1 MTSHALAYNRR
12 MLCAVALALS
22 FAVLAVSAALAWDQ
36 MNLVIDNVQR
46 RNYVEQLD
54 ALKNQQRK
62 FIYTLDQIA
71 RLHSRLLIQPHQHG
85 CETGIIFPGELNLL
99 QDPSTRDAN
108 TDPVVT
114 TTLDAAGCTWE
125 LSLLRK
131 LSRSLAF
138 SIRNLWNY
146 PEISY
151 YTFDLKGHFLAQS
164 VRVGVASAP
173 SKNQAREE
181 IASAIAPLQPGIQHF
196 LKTGAPALPFITGMH
211 RRAGGYE
218 GDEVLSIGV
227 PIYGKNKLF
236 AITAIDIEHQAFSK
250 VFMPSGRLPGFFVF
264 DISRSAPILLSNIT
278 ADEHSSVRAILRQ
291 WHAINTIA
299 HDLSVTT
306 AGGRFYLA
314 EAIDG
319 TPWVAVYSFN
329 FGDILAVSES
339 LWMWIGFS
347 MFGVLLLL
355 WSGIYLINRYMLAP
369 LTLASQ
375 RIAASEALNRT
386 IIATAPVGLCM
397 VGLQTR
403 QLLLANDLA
412 RSYAERWGQQ
422 PDLARSILDAYNTIA
437 GPSGEMQQNKV
448 LYMELPAPQ
457 DIDAPPLLAAFSHV
471 RYQECGVLLCGL
483 SDITLHKQAEAM
495 LLQARQS
502 ADEANAA
509 KSVFLATISHEIR
522 TPLHGAMGN
531 LELLENTNL
540 SPSQHSTIGTINRAF
555 LSLLQIIDN
564 VLDLSK
570 AGAGQL
576 HLSSDIF
583 NPLDL
588 LEDVALTFAPCIA
601 KKEVAFFCLLDHR
614 LPNALYGDEARL
626 RQIFNN
632 LLSNAVKFTGR
643 GKITLR
649 ADLSE
654 LQPDGCAFTVQI
666 IDSGIGISHRDQKKL
681 FKPFQQANHTI
692 AGTFGGTGL
701 GLSLVKNLCD
711 AMGGT
716 IEVNSRPDQG
726 ACFTVS
732 LKLPISNGVEDHAA
746 DDNAGPDFIDS
757 TVSPTPALTGVK
769 IALCCDDPLWHRNLC
784 GQLAASGATVIAAES
799 AIEAQQS
806 AAENDCDTFLIACQD
821 YQDTIYFPRQMH
833 YPHARRVLLTPLGP
847 LPPELQASGI
857 RVSALSRRDLLLAV
871 NPAFDVTCVVGYPP
885 CPVQKTGMGEA
896 IEHYSTPHKT
906 PKTLECLSA
915 ASDAATHHTR
925 HILLVEDDLVNIAL
939 AQQQLAV
946 LGYTQI
952 DLARNG
958 QEALE
963 KCRKQD
969 YQIVLTDQFM
979 PEMDGNLLAAAL
991 RQQAYPAS
999 VIMVTASRPSP
1010 VDRKNLDAV
1019 LLKPV
1024 SLEQLRNALSS
1035 CHLPLS
1041 SPISTP
1047 ITSSSKS
1054 SSQPSQSSQLIL
1066 WNAFLED
1073 YTSTMDT
1080 LEQAS
1085 REGDRSLCL
1094 QQLHKLKGALGIL
1107 RQPLV
1112 KQVSVLERRSKTISF
1127 EAMSNAYRGLRETLD
1142 QLIASRNNAAA
1153 E

>member
-1 MTSHALAYNRR
+1 MTGHAPAYNRR
-12 MLCAVALALS
+12 LLYAVALALS

-62 FIYTLDQIA
+62 LVYTLDQIA
-71 RLHSRLLIQPHQHG
+71 RLHSRLLVQPHQHG
-85 CETGIIFPGELNLL
+85 RCDTDIIFPGELNPLL
-99 QDPSTRDAN
+99 NAAVRDAN
-108 TDPVVT
+108 TDPLIT
-114 TTLDAAGCTWE
+114 TTLDEAGCAWA

-146 PEISY
+146 PDISY
-151 YTFDLKGHFLAQS
+151 YTFDLKEHFLAQS
-164 VRVGVASAP
+164 NRAGIVSAP
-173 SKNQAREE
+173 SKNRAREE
-181 IASAIAPLQPGIQHF
+181 IASAAAPLQAGIQNL
-196 LKTGAPALPFITGMH
+196 LKAGAPALPFITGIH
-211 RRAGGYE
+211 RRPGGYE

-227 PIYGKNKLF
+227 PIYDKDKLY
-236 AITAIDIEHQAFSK
+236 AITAIDIDHQAFNK
-250 VFMPSGRLPGFFVF
+250 MFMPSGRLPGFFVF
-264 DISRSAPILLSNIT
+264 DTSRSAPTLLNNIA
-278 ADEHSSVRAILRQ
+278 ADEKSSVHSILKH

-306 AGGRFYLA
+306 VNGRFYLA
-314 EAIDG
+314 EAIVG

-329 FGDILAVSES
+329 FGDILVVSES

-375 RIAASEALNRT
+375 RIAASEALNRS

-412 RSYAERWGQQ
+412 RSYAERWGPQ
-422 PDLARSILDAYNTIA
+422 PDLARSILDAYDTVA
-437 GPSGEMQQNKV
+437 VASGGIQKIQKNKV
-448 LYMELPAPQ
+448 LYMELPMSQ
-457 DIDAPPLLAAFSHV
+457 DVDAPPLLAAFSHV
-471 RYQECGVLLCGL
+471 QYHECDVLLCGL
-483 SDITLHKQAEAM
+483 SDITVHKQAEAM
-495 LLQARQS
+495 LQQARQS
-502 ADEANAA
+502 ADQANAA
-509 KSVFLATISHEIR
+509 KSMFLATVSHEIR

-531 LELLENTNL
+531 LELLGNTNL
-540 SPSQHSTIGTINRAF
+540 SPSQHRTIGVINRAF
-555 LSLLQIIDN
+555 FSLLQIVDN

-576 HLSSDIF
+576 HLNNDIF
-583 NPLDL
+583 NLRDL

-601 KKEVAFFCLLDHR
+601 KKEVQFFFLLDPR

-626 RQIFNN
+626 RQLFNN
-632 LLSNAVKFTGR
+632 LLSNAVKFTGC

-654 LQPDGCAFTVQI
+654 LQADGCAFTVQV
-666 IDSGIGISHRDQKKL
+666 IDSGVGISLHDQKKL

-711 AMGGT
+711 AMEGSV
-716 IEVNSRPDQG
+716 EVSSSPDQG

-732 LKLPISNGVEDHAA
+732 LKLPISNDMKDHAA
-746 DDNAGPDFIDS
+746 DD
-757 TVSPTPALTGVK
+757 
-769 IALCCDDPLWHRNLC
+769 H
-784 GQLAASGATVIAAES
+784 AA
-799 AIEAQQS
+799 
-806 AAENDCDTFLIACQD
+806 
-821 YQDTIYFPRQMH
+821 
-833 YPHARRVLLTPLGP
+833 
-847 LPPELQASGI
+847 
-857 RVSALSRRDLLLAV
+857 
-871 NPAFDVTCVVGYPP
+871 YPP
-885 CPVQKTGMGEA
+885 
-896 IEHYSTPHKT
+896 
-906 PKTLECLSA
+906 A
-915 ASDAATHHTR
+915 ANDAATPP
-925 HILLVEDDLVNIAL
+925 ILLVEDDPVNIAL
-939 AQQQLAV
+939 AQQQLAA

-963 KCRKQD
+963 KCRKQN

-979 PEMDGNLLAAAL
+979 PEMDGNLLAATL

-1010 VDRKNLDAV
+1010 VDLENLDAV

-1024 SLEQLRNALSS
+1024 SLDQLRNALSS
-1035 CHLPLS
+1035 CIPPLS
-1041 SPISTP
+1041 GP
-1047 ITSSSKS
+1047 ITSTSPSPQSEPPAPSKLS
-1054 SSQPSQSSQLIL
+1054 GQMIL
-1066 WNAFLED
+1066 WNAFLQD

-1080 LEQAS
+1080 LELAS
-1085 REGDRSLCL
+1085 REGDRSACL

-1107 RQPLV
+1107 QQPLV
-1112 KQVSVLERRSKTISF
+1112 KQVAVLERRSKTASF
-1127 EAMSNAYRGLRETLD
+1127 GAMSNAYRGLREALD
-1142 QLIASRNNAAA
+1142 QLIASKDRSASG
-1153 E
+1153 